1 MLAVL
6 ISLLLTL
13 RDCLRARA
21 VLHLELLALRHQIHV
36 ITRSRP
42 LRPRLPL
49 SDRLLWVWLS
59 RVWHGWRSAL
69 VIVKPETVIA
79 WHRRGFRLFW
89 RWKSRRRVGRPTVPL
104 DVRTLIRTM
113 SDANPLWG
121 APRIHGEL
129 LKLGI
134 DVCQATVAK
143 YMGRRRRPPSQTWR
157 AFLTNHIGQIMAAD
171 FFVVPTATCRAL
183 VRPGAPRPR
192 APTRGACRRHGPS
205 DRGVDRAT
213 AARSVSLGRGA
224 AISPPGSRSCVHR
237 LGETATAMDIREIL
251 TAPRS
256 PWQNAYAERF
266 IGSVRRECLDHVI
279 VLSASGLRRVLK
291 RVRHLLRTIAH
302 APLTRQRRADSSPN
316 HSAHRGR
323 RRGDTAGRRPSSP
336 IRTARRL
343 TSPCRTYFTKSNR
356 RSPRPSS
363 RQARSATARGFE
375 MDSVVFSTEPNA
387 GSRSPARDAAR
398 SSF

>member
-42 LRPRLPL
+42 LRPRLTR
-49 SDRLLWVWLS
+49 SDRLLWIWLS
-59 RVWHGWRSAL
+59 RVWHGWQSAL

-79 WHRRGFRLFW
+79 WHRRSFRLFW

-129 LKLGI
+129 LKLGV

-157 AFLTNHIGQIMAAD
+157 AFLTNHVGQIVAAD
-171 FFVVPTATCRAL
+171 FFVVPTATCRLLFVL
-183 VRPGAPRPR
+183 VLLAHERRRVVHVAITAHPTAMWTAQQLREAFPWDTAPRYLLR
-192 APTRGACRRHGPS
+192 DRDQAFTGWANTAP
-205 DRGVDRAT
+205 
-213 AARSVSLGRGA
+213 
-224 AISPPGSRSCVHR
+224 
-237 LGETATAMDIREIL
+237 AMDIREIL

-279 VLSASGLRRVLK
+279 VLSASGLRRVLNAYVTYYE
-291 RVRHLLRTIAH
+291 RSRTHLSLDKD
-302 APLTRQRRADSSPN
+302 AP
-316 HSAHRGR
+316 
-323 RRGDTAGRRPSSP
+323 
-336 IRTARRL
+336 I
-343 TSPCRTYFTKSNR
+343 
-356 RSPRPSS
+356 PRPITPHSE
-363 RQARSATARGFE
+363 GG
-375 MDSVVFSTEPNA
+375 VVAIPQVGGLHNRYE
-387 GSRSPARDAAR
+387 RHAA
-398 SSF
+398 

>member
-42 LRPRLPL
+42 LRPRLTR
-49 SDRLLWVWLS
+49 SDRLLWIWLS
-59 RVWHGWRSAL
+59 RVWHGWQSAL

-79 WHRRGFRLFW
+79 WHRRSFRLFW

-129 LKLGI
+129 LKLGV

-157 AFLTNHIGQIMAAD
+157 AFLTNHVGQIVAAD
-171 FFVVPTATCRAL
+171 FFVVPTATCRLLFVL
-183 VRPGAPRPR
+183 VLLAHERRRVVHVAITAHPTAMWTAQQLREAFPWDTAPRYLLR
-192 APTRGACRRHGPS
+192 DRDQAFTGWANTAP
-205 DRGVDRAT
+205 
-213 AARSVSLGRGA
+213 
-224 AISPPGSRSCVHR
+224 
-237 LGETATAMDIREIL
+237 AMDIRGNPHSPTFAVAERVRRTVHRVCPAGVPRPRHRPQCIGI
-251 TAPRS
+251 APRT
-256 PWQNAYAERF
+256 ER
-266 IGSVRRECLDHVI
+266 VC
-279 VLSASGLRRVLK
+279 
-291 RVRHLLRTIAH
+291 HLLRTIAH
-302 APLTRQRRADSSPN
+302 APLTRQRRADSSPD

-323 RRGDTAGRRPSSP
+323 RRGDPAGRRPS
-336 IRTARRL
+336 
-343 TSPCRTYFTKSNR
+343 
-356 RSPRPSS
+356 
-363 RQARSATARGFE
+363 
-375 MDSVVFSTEPNA
+375 
-387 GSRSPARDAAR
+387 
-398 SSF
+398 